1 MEALGIIGLVYL
13 LAGIIQLVILIVLIV
28 KFLQLAA
35 DVKQLKNL
43 YTERSRELSSS
54 IDKLSSAIK
63 EQSNSKDNDKPHVAK
78 DENIVAELKKEPNK
92 PYNEAP
98 AKEVSTVDENSND
111 FKQHLRKWKILKNKG
126 YTDQAV
132 REYMEYTKRDMSY
145 AVVDFINSI

>member
-1 MEALGIIGLVYL
+1 MEAFGFVGLVYL

-28 KFLQLAA
+28 KFLQLTT

-43 YTERSRELSSS
+43 YAERSRELSSS
-54 IDKLSSAIK
+54 IDKLSSVIK

-98 AKEVSTVDENSND
+98 AKEVPTVDENSDD

-126 YTDQAV
+126 YTEQAI
-132 REYMEYTKRDMSY
+132 REYMEYTKRDMNS
-145 AVVDFINSI
+145 AVDFINSI

>member
-63 EQSNSKDNDKPHVAK
+63 EQSNSKYNDNPHVAK

-98 AKEVSTVDENSND
+98 AKEVPTVDENSND

-126 YTDQAV
+126 YTDQAG

-145 AVVDFINSI
+145 AVDFINSI

>member
-98 AKEVSTVDENSND
+98 AKRCRQWMKTAMTSNNIYANGRFLKTKDIQTKLSENTWSTLS
-111 FKQHLRKWKILKNKG
+111 G
-126 YTDQAV
+126 T
-132 REYMEYTKRDMSY
+132 
-145 AVVDFINSI
+145 

>member
-28 KFLQLAA
+28 KFLQLTT

-98 AKEVSTVDENSND
+98 AKEVPTVDENSND

-126 YTDQAV
+126 YTEQAI
-132 REYMEYTKRDMSY
+132 REYMEYTKRDMNS
-145 AVVDFINSI
+145 AVDFINSI